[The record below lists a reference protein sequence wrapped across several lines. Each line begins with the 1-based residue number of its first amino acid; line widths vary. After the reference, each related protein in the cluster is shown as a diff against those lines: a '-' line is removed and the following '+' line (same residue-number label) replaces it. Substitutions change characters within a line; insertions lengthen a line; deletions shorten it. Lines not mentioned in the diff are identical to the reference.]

1 MEQNLSLYHIFNTV
15 AKTGNISKAAKELYI
30 SQPAISKS
38 ITKLEE
44 NLGII
49 LFARTSR
56 GVHLTEEGT
65 LLYEYTKSAFDTLTQ
80 GETNI
85 KRINELGIGHIR
97 IGVSTTLC
105 KYILLPYLKRFVSS
119 HPHIKVTIEC
129 QSTFQT
135 LDLLERGKL
144 DIGLIGK
151 PADIKNLDYYTVG
164 QIEDVFVATEAY
176 LDNLRVRESS
186 QNSGSTALNS
196 GSMALISGESPI
208 SMLSADIFKSANV
221 MLLDEKNMTRLYIE
235 DYFTRNQIETNQI
248 LEVSNIDL
256 LIEFARIGLGVSCVI
271 KEFIK
276 KDLEEGSLIE
286 IPLEKPLGTREV
298 GFAYLNSFQLSDS
311 LQKFIRFYKNEAF
324 LHDKKRNRAAKPL

>member
-15 AKTGNISKAAKELYI
+15 ARTGNISKAAKELYI

-65 LLYEYTKSAFDTLTQ
+65 LLYEYTKSAFDTLNP
-80 GETNI
+80 GEANI
-85 KRINELGIGHIR
+85 KRINELCIGHIR

-151 PADIKNLDYYTVG
+151 PTDLKNLDYYTVG

-186 QNSGSTALNS
+186 PNSGD
-196 GSMALISGESPI
+196 SPL

-235 DYFTRNQIETNQI
+235 DYFTRNHIETNQI

-311 LQKFIRFYKNEAF
+311 LQKFIRFYKKEAF
-324 LHDKKRNRAAKPL
+324 LHDKVKK

>member
-65 LLYEYTKSAFDTLTQ
+65 MLYEYTKSAFDTLTQ

-151 PADIKNLDYYTVG
+151 PADLKNLDYYTVG

-196 GSMALISGESPI
+196 GSTALISGDSPLA
-208 SMLSADIFKSANV
+208 MLSADIFKSANV

-324 LHDKKRNRAAKPL
+324 LHDKKKK